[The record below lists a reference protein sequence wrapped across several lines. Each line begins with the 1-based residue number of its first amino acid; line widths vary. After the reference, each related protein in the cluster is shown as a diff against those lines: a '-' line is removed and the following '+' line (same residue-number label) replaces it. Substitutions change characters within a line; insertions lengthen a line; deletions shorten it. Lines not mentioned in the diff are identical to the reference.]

1 MKKVYIVPSLCVAD
15 FEMDDTVLISMS
27 GIADDSQ
34 QLIKQI
40 DLQDEKVSLDADNEI
55 EDINSILNDVW

>member
-1 MKKVYIVPSLCVAD
+1 MKKVYIAPSLCVAD

-40 DLQDEKVSLDADNEI
+40 DLQDEKISLDADNEI